1 MQIRPA
7 TTNDLDAIAE
17 IDGTIES
24 TQYLHLE
31 QSGEGLSKSWR
42 LEPRALREKLVQS
55 FPLGDEGGFMLRQ
68 IAGGADE
75 GLALLAVHDDQ
86 PVALLVAR
94 PDHAAGTLQIL
105 DLRVDYDF
113 RRQGLG
119 MALLYQA
126 INRARE
132 LELRAVAAQ
141 TPANNF
147 PVGQLLLRCSFDLAG
162 IDTKRLSNHDVVKE
176 SATLIWYASL
186 D

>member
-119 MALLYQA
+119 M
-126 INRARE
+126 
-132 LELRAVAAQ
+132 
-141 TPANNF
+141 
-147 PVGQLLLRCSFDLAG
+147 
-162 IDTKRLSNHDVVKE
+162 
-176 SATLIWYASL
+176 
-186 D
+186 